1 MQHACRQ
8 KEEMIACNNHNM
20 RNPISLHLKGVTHV
34 MIVACYHPL
43 PLSACMT
50 KTGYSLMIQPMEL
63 LIEKCFRLMRAN
75 LLTDKEMKGNLM
87 EQFNSQHFGVG
98 IKLSRKDLG
107 SAVVRLA
114 TKRTYW

>member
-1 MQHACRQ
+1 MLHTGVAV
-8 KEEMIACNNHNM
+8 CN
-20 RNPISLHLKGVTHV
+20 IFKV
-34 MIVACYHPL
+34 PL
-43 PLSACMT
+43 LYKKSKVT